1 MPALKKTA
9 RSELFVGLA
18 QEARTLGEKMDCAVK
33 ALAIVTGL
41 PYATC
46 HEALSAEG
54 RKVGRRTPDDQWLA
68 ALDKLGFAVR
78 RWTSSEMVAMIH
90 SYPKKGIANITT
102 HHPRRFPKSWA
113 AHRGPLLLRS
123 RGHISA
129 YLDGIVH
136 DWAVNSS
143 KQVWAIYDVTKKEG
157 R

>member
-1 MPALKKTA
+1 MPALKKIA
-9 RSELFVGLA
+9 RSDLYAGLVKEA
-18 QEARTLGEKMDCAVK
+18 QSVGEKMDCAVK
-33 ALAIVTGL
+33 ALAITTGL

-54 RKVGRRTPDDQWLA
+54 RREARRTPDTIWMA
-68 ALDKLGFAVR
+68 ALDRLGFTVR

-113 AHRGPLLLRS
+113 PHRGPLLLRS

-129 YLDGIVH
+129 YRDGIVH

-143 KQVWAIYDVTKKEG
+143 KQVWAIYEVTKK
-157 R
+157 